1 MRVAFVSN
9 VVYPFVTGGAE
20 KRIHEIGTRLADEGH
35 DVTIYGRHFWDGPE
49 QTTHEGMTLRAVAP
63 EADLYDGDRRSI
75 TEALDFA
82 ARALPQLRR
91 HLRRDEHDVVVAS
104 VFPYFPVLA
113 TKLASLRTETPLV
126 TTWHEVWNTE
136 YWVNYLG
143 ILGLIGWIVQLI
155 TANVPQRPIAVSE
168 MTADRLARIRLDR
181 RDIEVVPN
189 GVNVEE
195 IDSTPA
201 SRDTYDILY
210 VGRLISDKN
219 VGMLLKAFDEISN
232 THEVSLGIIGDGPKR
247 DALETQAESLVHPER
262 VDFLGFLEDS
272 EDVYSYMSSADLF
285 VLPST
290 REGFGIT
297 VLEAM
302 VNDCIPIVVSH
313 EHSAASEVVGR
324 AGFVAEPTPSSL
336 AEKIERVLAGKSPE
350 VDPVERAR
358 QFDWEV
364 AARHAEQLYTKTV
377 D

>member
-1 MRVAFVSN
+1 MHIAFVTSQI
-9 VVYPFVTGGAE
+9 YPFRKGGTE
-20 KRIHEIGTRLADEGH
+20 KRVFEISRRLSNRGH
-35 DVTIYGRHFWDGPE
+35 DVTVYGCKWW
-49 QTTHEGMTLRAVAP
+49 EGRSEIEYEGFTLRGVCP
-63 EADLYDGDRRSI
+63 GREPYSNGRRSI
-75 TEALDFA
+75 TEALRFS
-82 ARALPQLRR
+82 LSLLGPLYR
-91 HLRRDEHDVVVAS
+91 HGEEHDVVVTCVS
-104 VFPYFPVLA
+104 EHFPVWVSSFVSSIRGF
-113 TKLASLRTETPLV
+113 KHV